1 MEGIMMRG
9 PKKSAMAVRNAK
21 GEIILETSYNKE
33 PSKAAKIPFVRGIVN
48 MVSSLVGGYKYLMRS
63 ADIAIADAEEE
74 DRKAKEAKEAA
85 KKAAEAPAETTEEAA
100 EATESTAEA
109 TESTAEATEEVTDK
123 ACDGAEAPETAEIN
137 EAATE
142 TAEITEE
149 KTEAATETEVNE
161 KADKKEKKN
170 EGGAATVIVMVLGVV
185 LGLGLAFFLFR
196 FLPSLLYDGLDYL
209 IPADLTQKTFGYNLL
224 RSAFEGVLKIIIL
237 VLYMFAVSRM
247 KEIRRV
253 FMYHGAEH
261 KTIFCYEAGLP
272 LTVENIRTQRRFHP
286 RCGTS
291 FIVLVLIVSIIIGCF
306 IPATLPSWL
315 RSIIGIALLPLTIG
329 IGYELIKLAGR
340 KNNLLTRIISAPGV
354 WLQHIT
360 TVEPE
365 DSMIECAIAA
375 MNEVIPEDGES
386 DKW

>member
-85 KKAAEAPAETTEEAA
+85 KKAAEAPAEATETVTEATESPA
-100 EATESTAEA
+100 EATESP
-109 TESTAEATEEVTDK
+109 AEATEEVTDK
-123 ACDGAEAPETAEIN
+123 ACEGAEAP
-137 EAATE
+137 E

-196 FLPSLLYDGLDYL
+196 FLPSLLYDGIDYL
-209 IPADLTQKTFGYNLL
+209 VPADLTQKTFGYNLL

>member
-85 KKAAEAPAETTEEAA
+85 KKAAEAPAEATESPAEATEEAA
-100 EATESTAEA
+100 EATEEVTETTEEA
-109 TESTAEATEEVTDK
+109 AEATEEVTDK
-123 ACDGAEAPETAEIN
+123 ACDGAEAPETAEI
-137 EAATE
+137 
-142 TAEITEE
+142 TEE
-149 KTEAATETEVNE
+149 KTEAATEPEVNE
-161 KADKKEKKN
+161 KSDKKEKKN
-170 EGGAATVIVMVLGVV
+170 EGGAATVMVMVLGVV

-209 IPADLTQKTFGYNLL
+209 VPADLTQKTFGYNLL

>member
-85 KKAAEAPAETTEEAA
+85 KKAAEAPAEATETVT
-100 EATESTAEA
+100 EATESP
-109 TESTAEATEEVTDK
+109 AEATEEVTDK
-123 ACDGAEAPETAEIN
+123 ACEGAEAP
-137 EAATE
+137 E

-196 FLPSLLYDGLDYL
+196 FLPSLLYDGIDYL
-209 IPADLTQKTFGYNLL
+209 VPADLTQKTFGYNLL